1 MKNKFMNLH
10 IFEEGGNGGEGNTA
24 GQNGNS
30 GNGNGSQSGNAGY
43 TFEQAEEIANNRAE
57 KASRAALASFYRQQG
72 LSEEQIT
79 TAIADFKAKQKAQQP
94 DVDTITRE
102 RDAAQKE
109 LQDLKNE
116 KILTGKG
123 VKADDLDYVMFKVS
137 KLVDDKTDF
146 TKAAEKFL
154 KENPKYTGAGTYR
167 VSTSTGSDNQD
178 TGGSVNMNINDRI
191 RAAAR
196 R

>member
-1 MKNKFMNLH
+1 MDYVKISRKILDWEWYTDINTKVLFLH
-10 IFEEGGNGGEGNTA
+10 I
-24 GQNGNS
+24 
-30 GNGNGSQSGNAGY
+30 
-43 TFEQAEEIANNRAE
+43 
-57 KASRAALASFYRQQG
+57 L
-72 LSEEQIT
+72 L
-79 TAIADFKAKQKAQQP
+79 KAKQKAQQP

-109 LQDLKNE
+109 LQELKNE

>member
-43 TFEQAEEIANNRAE
+43 IFEQAEEIANNRAE

-109 LQDLKNE
+109 LQELKNE

>member
-109 LQDLKNE
+109 LQELKNE

-154 KENPKYTGAGTYR
+154 KENPKYTGAGL
-167 VSTSTGSDNQD
+167 SL
-178 TGGSVNMNINDRI
+178 IHI
-191 RAAAR
+191 
-196 R
+196 

>member
-24 GQNGNS
+24 GQNRNS
-30 GNGNGSQSGNAGY
+30 GNGNGSQSGNVGY

-57 KASRAALASFYRQQG
+57 KASRAALASFYRKQG

-109 LQDLKNE
+109 LQELKNE

>member
-24 GQNGNS
+24 GQNRNS
-30 GNGNGSQSGNAGY
+30 GNGNGSQSGNVGY

-109 LQDLKNE
+109 LQELKNE
-116 KILTGKG
+116 KILTGQG

>member
-94 DVDTITRE
+94 GVDTITRE

-109 LQDLKNE
+109 LQELKNE

>member
-109 LQDLKNE
+109 LQELKNE
-116 KILTGKG
+116 KILTSKG

>member
-24 GQNGNS
+24 GQNRNS
-30 GNGNGSQSGNAGY
+30 GTGNGSQSGNVGY

-109 LQDLKNE
+109 LQELKNE

>member
-109 LQDLKNE
+109 LQELKNE

-167 VSTSTGSDNQD
+167 VSTSTGADNQD

>member
-109 LQDLKNE
+109 LH
-116 KILTGKG
+116 
-123 VKADDLDYVMFKVS
+123 YVMFKVS

-146 TKAAEKFL
+146 TKVAEKFL